1 METQIMMSIGK
12 RVASIGAVVA
22 ALAIAGPAA
31 ADAATLPGPA
41 QTSTVSP
48 VSGAFQAGIDAA
60 LGGWNAGAQAAA
72 GGFSAGAAALG
83 LPFQFSVQTGFFGLP
98 QVGAVPLLPPR

>member
-1 METQIMMSIGK
+1 MKIMLSIGK
-12 RVASIGAVVA
+12 RAAAIGAVVA

-31 ADAATLPGPA
+31 AADAATFPTPA
-41 QTSTVSP
+41 QP
-48 VSGAFQAGIDAA
+48 PAPAVSGAFQAGIDAA

-83 LPFQFSVQTGFFGLP
+83 LPFQFSVQTGLFGVP
-98 QVGAVPLLPPR
+98 HVGVAPLLPTR

>member
-1 METQIMMSIGK
+1 MDQLQMEMKIMLSIGK
-12 RVASIGAVVA
+12 RAAAIGAVAA

-31 ADAATLPGPA
+31 ADAATFPTLTAPA
-41 QTSTVSP
+41 ASP

-83 LPFQFSVQTGFFGLP
+83 LPFQFRVQTGLYGVPRVGL
-98 QVGAVPLLPPR
+98 G